1 MKSIKKVFWAVSPL
15 RAAGESLGIGLLLLA
30 LLSCLVGKVD
40 AFALGNGWLMLCG
53 ATGMWAVLRTRRYQG
68 AWWRKLL
75 DELLVSALLGVVMA
89 VGVMTAAQI
98 LGWQSVWEESSF
110 TQAFVAAVLL
120 LGIGVGYFGVRSLL
134 RLWFLWDRM
143 RRRRMLWA
151 LTHAHL
157 TVVVVVA
164 LIGTLLLFLS
174 IPLASLLAGE
184 TGDDALAALMTQ
196 VTTMLF
202 PSMMIVLVVT
212 GMALLFVLPPSA
224 IFSYLVARQTTRR
237 LEHLTRAAAALR
249 SGNYATRVL
258 VTGEDEVAQLQTD
271 FNAMADNLECTL
283 SDLEMERDRVAALL
297 QSRRELVASVSHE
310 LRTPVATVRG
320 YLDSIR
326 NVTGMLPESAQRDV
340 AVMESELLRLQR
352 LIDDLFALSQAEA
365 GGLSLNLRPVDV
377 REVVQHRVAA
387 LAPLAWQRERVDIVA
402 EVAPELPPALAD
414 ADRLDQV
421 LVNLLRNA
429 LRHTPPGGIVAAI
442 AAAEADAVCIEVR
455 DTGEGIPPEDLPHIW
470 ERFYRGDNAREQ
482 DAQHDAAPG
491 AGLGLALVKELVE
504 AMGGTVQVSSVPGE
518 GSRFCVR
525 LPRTSAQE
533 E

>member
-1 MKSIKKVFWAVSPL
+1 
-15 RAAGESLGIGLLLLA
+15 
-30 LLSCLVGKVD
+30 
-40 AFALGNGWLMLCG
+40 
-53 ATGMWAVLRTRRYQG
+53 MWAVLRTRRYQG
-68 AWWRKLL
+68 TWWHKLL
-75 DELLVSALLGVVMA
+75 DEILVSALLSF
-89 VGVMTAAQI
+89 VMTAGIMAAAH
-98 LGWQSVWEESSF
+98 LLRWQAIWEESSF
-110 TQAFVAAVLL
+110 EYAFVPTMLL
-120 LGIGVGYFGVRSLL
+120 VGIGIGYFIVRGVM
-134 RLWFLWDRM
+134 RLGFLWDRM

-184 TGDDALAALMTQ
+184 SGDDALAALMTQ

-202 PSMMIVLVVT
+202 PSVMIVLVVT
-212 GMALLFVLPPSA
+212 GMTLLFVLPPSA

-249 SGNYATRVL
+249 GGNYTTRVL

-271 FNAMADNLECTL
+271 FNAMADNLENTL
-283 SDLEMERDRVAALL
+283 RDLETERDRVAALL

-310 LRTPVATVRG
+310 LRTPVATMRG

-326 NVTGMLPESAQRDV
+326 NVTGMLPETAQRDV

-365 GGLSLNLRPVDV
+365 GGLALDIRPVDV
-377 REVVQHRVAA
+377 GEVVRRRVAA

-402 EVAPELPPALAD
+402 EVALELPSALAD

-429 LRHTPPGGIVAAI
+429 LRHTPPGGIIAAI
-442 AAAEADAVCIEVR
+442 VSAEADTVCIEVR
-455 DTGEGIPPEDLPHIW
+455 DTGEGIPPEELPHIW
-470 ERFYRGDNAREQ
+470 ERFYR
-482 DAQHDAAPG
+482 
-491 AGLGLALVKELVE
+491 
-504 AMGGTVQVSSVPGE
+504 
-518 GSRFCVR
+518 
-525 LPRTSAQE
+525 
-533 E
+533 